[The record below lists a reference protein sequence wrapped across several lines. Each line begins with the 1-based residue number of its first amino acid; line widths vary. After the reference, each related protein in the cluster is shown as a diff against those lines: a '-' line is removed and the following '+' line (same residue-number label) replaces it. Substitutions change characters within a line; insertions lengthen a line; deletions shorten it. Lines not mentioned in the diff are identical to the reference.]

1 MIYYGCKEKYLG
13 GHNMKKVNI
22 GYHSYT
28 NSEIVEEVANVLGRE
43 DFNVELFGVSEYAE
57 HLPSSYQIVDYFGR
71 DTLLVCED
79 GEIIDDADEIAEWEE
94 KNCY

>member
-1 MIYYGCKEKYLG
+1 
-13 GHNMKKVNI
+13 MKKVHI

-28 NSEIVEEVANVLGRE
+28 NSKIVEDVVNVLDRD
-43 DFNVELFGVSEYAE
+43 DFNVELYGVSEYAE
-57 HLPSSYQIVDYFGR
+57 HLPSSYQIVDYLGR

-79 GEIIDDADEIAEWEE
+79 GNIIDDADGIAEWEG

>member
-1 MIYYGCKEKYLG
+1 
-13 GHNMKKVNI
+13 MKQVHI
-22 GYHSYT
+22 GYHSFT
-28 NSEIVEEVANVLGRE
+28 NSGIVEAVANVLGR
-43 DFNVELFGVSEYAE
+43 DHFNVELYGVSEYAE
-57 HLPSSYQIVDYFGR
+57 HLPSSYQIVDYLGR

>member
-1 MIYYGCKEKYLG
+1 
-13 GHNMKKVNI
+13 MKQVHI

-28 NSEIVEEVANVLGRE
+28 NSEIVEEVANVLSRD
-43 DFNVELFGVSEYAE
+43 DFNVELYGVSEYAE
-57 HLPSSYQIVDYFGR
+57 HLPSSYQIVDYLGR